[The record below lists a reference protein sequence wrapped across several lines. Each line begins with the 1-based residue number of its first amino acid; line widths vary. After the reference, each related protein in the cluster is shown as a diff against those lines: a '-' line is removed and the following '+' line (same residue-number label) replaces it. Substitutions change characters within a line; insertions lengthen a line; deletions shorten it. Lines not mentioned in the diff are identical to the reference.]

1 MRKRDKNG
9 TKPLPCYR
17 ARPEYEKSV
26 RHGQKRTFCR
36 VRIFIGWL
44 NRRTSGPNTS
54 SSLARSC
61 TMNCCLRKRAHFQL
75 ISDSVSVAQDC
86 AEAINQRSRNIVEA
100 NSREKARL
108 ASKRVAKFAAEPR
121 LACDGISM
129 RQFCRFSRKIRS
141 TQK

>member
-44 NRRTSGPNTS
+44 NRRTT
-54 SSLARSC
+54 
-61 TMNCCLRKRAHFQL
+61 
-75 ISDSVSVAQDC
+75 DSVSVAQDC
-86 AEAINQRSRNIVEA
+86 AEAVNQRSRNIVEA